1 MDWNS
6 PQGLGTNWW
15 TFVNKRT
22 YTNKVWLNLYFV
34 KNEKFVFF
42 HMLYVDDL
50 LIIRNDIE
58 KIEWIKDD
66 ALSAPWKAQMWV

>member
-1 MDWNS
+1 LVPIDEHLLTK
-6 PQGLGTNWW
+6 GLTQIK
-15 TFVNKRT
+15 FDQD
-22 YTNKVWLNLYFV
+22 LYFV

-66 ALSAPWKAQMWV
+66 ALSAP